1 MTNQLTDISVW
12 EITLCKTGKNGLQ
25 FVAKAKDGAPRF
37 EVPILKTDPLKKIV
51 VGVVYEPDQT
61 DTDGDTASAEE
72 IQKAAWSAMK
82 NHAVVNKT
90 EHGSAP
96 VGAFLA
102 ESSIV
107 KANDPDEFP
116 EGAWAVVIKVED
128 DGLWAE
134 IEKGDITAFSMGG
147 VAQKAPTGKGDPQ
160 PAEKSVYVDASV
172 FATGLTDTVKLMEA
186 IAQTMADTV
195 EKLSALKQDDA
206 EADSTMAKSVEA
218 VATRLKAMQETVG
231 KIAESITD
239 GRVSSPEPGS
249 DPGIDPK
256 NY

>member
-1 MTNQLTDISVW
+1 MTNQLTDINVW

-25 FVAKAKDGAPRF
+25 FVAKAADGAPRF
-37 EVPILKTDPLKKIV
+37 VVPISKTDPVKKIV

-61 DTDGDTASAEE
+61 DTDGDIASAEE

-82 NHAVVNKT
+82 NHAVVNKN
-90 EHGSAP
+90 EHGSEP

-128 DGLWAE
+128 DGLWAD

-147 VAQKAPTGKGDPQ
+147 VAQKTPTGKADPE

-172 FATGLTDTVKLMEA
+172 FATGLADTLKLIEA
-186 IAQTMADTV
+186 VAQTMADTV
-195 EKLSALKQDDA
+195 EKLTAAKPDDT
-206 EADSTMAKSVEA
+206 EADSPVAKNVEA
-218 VATRLKAMQETVG
+218 METKLTALQETIG
-231 KIAESITD
+231 KIAEAITD
-239 GRVSSPEPGS
+239 GRVTSPEPGS
-249 DPGIDPK
+249 ETGIDPGK
-256 NY
+256 Y